1 MYVSSDKIP
10 VFPGTQI
17 IINVSFITIIQIF
30 VQTRTQIVDEVDSS
44 VVTLHL
50 DVHPGFTVVETGT
63 GSGCMT
69 MSLARAVHPSGHV
82 FTFEYNGVRAQKARE
97 EFNK

>member
-1 MYVSSDKIP
+1 VL
-10 VFPGTQI
+10 V
-17 IINVSFITIIQIF
+17 IQL
-30 VQTRTQIVDEVDSS
+30 QTRTQIVDEVDSS
-44 VVTLHL
+44 VITLNL

-82 FTFEYNGVRAQKARE
+82 YTFEYNGVRAQKARE
-97 EFNK
+97 EFDKCVTKARHRCSTHCLTETPSLLT

>member
-1 MYVSSDKIP
+1 LRLLCK
-10 VFPGTQI
+10 T
-17 IINVSFITIIQIF
+17 
-30 VQTRTQIVDEVDSS
+30 QTRTQIVDEVDSS
-44 VVTLHL
+44 VITLNL

-82 FTFEYNGVRAQKARE
+82 YTFEYNGVRAQKARE
-97 EFNK
+97 EFDKYVSRVPHHCNVPFA